1 MTGTAAGEKA
11 IAKAGPKTV
20 KKPMPYA

>member
-11 IAKAGPKTV
+11 IGKAGPKTV